1 LWPSWDPWWYSA
13 YSLPASYRYVY
24 CYAADPYEEAVT
36 ASVPT
41 SGSVSASE
49 GDDQSAPTSAETSDE
64 AGDLSALRLY
74 NAAREAFRSGDYR
87 DALRLANHAAIEA
100 PQNPKVHELASL
112 ALFALGDYRGAAI
125 EAHAAMAFGPV
136 ADWDTLSGHYGDPE
150 AYTKQLRAL
159 EKYVGEHKSA
169 ADAHF
174 LAAYHY
180 LMLGART
187 EAKDEMAQAANLTPK
202 DKLAAH
208 VLQQLDSGK
217 PVTPPKVPE
226 PPKPAAKK

>member
-1 LWPSWDPWWYSA
+1 VA
-13 YSLPASYRYVY
+13 YAPAP
-24 CYAADPYEEAVT
+24 AE
-36 ASVPT
+36 
-41 SGSVSASE
+41 
-49 GDDQSAPTSAETSDE
+49 DQSSAPPSTETNAD

-74 NAAREAFRSGDYR
+74 TAGRESFRSGDYR
-87 DALRLANHAAIEA
+87 DALRMASHAAIEA

-136 ADWDTLSGHYGDPE
+136 IDWATLVGHYGDPE
-150 AYTKQLRAL
+150 AYTKQLRAM

-174 LAAYHY
+174 LSAYHY
-180 LMLGART
+180 LMLGSRT
-187 EAKDEMAQAANLTPK
+187 DAKDEMTQAVKLTPK

-208 VLQQLDSGK
+208 VLKQLEAGQ
-217 PVTPPKVPE
+217 PVTPPQLSDLSEPAKTPE

>member
-1 LWPSWDPWWYSA
+1 
-13 YSLPASYRYVY
+13 VY
-24 CYAADPYEEAVT
+24 CYDAGPYEEVT
-36 ASVPT
+36 SASVST
-41 SGSVSASE
+41 AGTAAASE
-49 GDDQSAPTSAETSDE
+49 SEGGGQSAATSAEVGAE
-64 AGDLSALRLY
+64 ARDVDALRFY
-74 NAAREAFRSGDYR
+74 SAAREAFRSGDYR
-87 DALRLANHAAIEA
+87 DALRMANHAAVEA

-136 ADWDTLSGHYGDPE
+136 ADWAALSGHYGDAE

-174 LAAYHY
+174 LAGYHY
-180 LMLGART
+180 LMLDSRT
-187 EAKDEMAQAANLTPK
+187 DAKDEMAQAAKLTPK

-208 VLQQLDSGK
+208 VLQQLESGK
-217 PVTPPKVPE
+217 PVTPPKPEPPKPE